1 MKYEFGK
8 GVKMKKL
15 VLFFGIIFIVF
26 LALVLIPE
34 LVNSK
39 NKNDEKFVLYNTN
52 IKAIYFDSIKLD
64 LKGSTETVRLTKT
77 EYDNSIY
84 DIGFEVLTENIPADF
99 KYDGILKLM
108 IFDEKNNLIDFKEIT
123 AWEQIVFSGKDHSK
137 IKIAVFCRDVFKI
150 SGEYIDLV
158 LSVEKEDKQ
167 LSDYPIKCFL
177 GPAVTP

>member
-26 LALVLIPE
+26 HALVLIPE

-64 LKGSTETVRLTKT
+64 LKASTETVRLTKT

-99 KYDGILKLM
+99 KYNGILKLL
-108 IFDEKNNLIDFKEIT
+108 FF
-123 AWEQIVFSGKDHSK
+123 
-137 IKIAVFCRDVFKI
+137 
-150 SGEYIDLV
+150 
-158 LSVEKEDKQ
+158 VEMYLKFQ
-167 LSDYPIKCFL
+167 VSI
-177 GPAVTP
+177 